1 MRRMSTDREVMRVEM
16 KKQEINRV
24 GLRGWGPNR
33 RNEGREIKGA
43 GLRSDGG
50 TAVEQ
55 QWIGAGQKFKNG
67 TYMEA

>member
-1 MRRMSTDREVMRVEM
+1 MRRMSIDGEVMRVEM

-33 RNEGREIKGA
+33 RNEGRKIKGA

-50 TAVEQ
+50 KAVE
-55 QWIGAGQKFKNG
+55 
-67 TYMEA
+67 